1 MNFADEDGGME
12 LPSGRVHEV
21 VNLIALPPTLYALPD
36 GWSKLAFA
44 AGYLV
49 GTFWLTPDLDLA
61 TSRPAR
67 RWGLLR
73 LLWLPYAWL
82 FPHRGISHRPLLG
95 ALTRLLY
102 LAALGGLGLWA
113 LDRLGYHW
121 QPSFTLGRGW
131 LSFFAGLLLADGL
144 HLLLDALTAKRS
156 KHRRR

>member
-1 MNFADEDGGME
+1 M
-12 LPSGRVHEV
+12 PSGRVHEV
-21 VNLIALPPTLYALPD
+21 VNLLVLPPTLYALPA
-36 GWSKLAFA
+36 GWSKLSFA

-67 RWGLLR
+67 RWGVLR

-82 FPHRGISHRPLLG
+82 FRHRGVSHRPLLG

-102 LAALGGLGLWA
+102 LAALGGLGLWL
-113 LDRLGYHW
+113 LDQWGYHW
-121 QPSFTLGRGW
+121 HPSITLSRNW

-144 HLLLDALTAKRS
+144 HLLLDATLT
-156 KHRRR
+156 RRRR